1 MKSIWKFTWEDYGI
15 SRNLRDELKAFCKQ
29 YEEKKSKLN
38 RQQDTEFHEK
48 YRKDINNIEQSALK
62 ANPDIYQYILK
73 SVTYGIPYELI
84 EYDRELGRIPV
95 SRTVFY
101 GYRRLFSLLS
111 KANASRKHR
120 QMKSVQIGPTFLLSW

>member
-48 YRKDINNIEQSALK
+48 YRKDIDNIEQAALK
-62 ANPDIYQYILK
+62 ANPDIYQYIIK
-73 SVTYGIPYELI
+73 SVTYGIPYELV
-84 EYDRELGRIPV
+84 EYDREIGRIPV

-101 GYRRLFSLLS
+101 GYRRLFFYYL
-111 KANASRKHR
+111 K
-120 QMKSVQIGPTFLLSW
+120 QMQAENTGG